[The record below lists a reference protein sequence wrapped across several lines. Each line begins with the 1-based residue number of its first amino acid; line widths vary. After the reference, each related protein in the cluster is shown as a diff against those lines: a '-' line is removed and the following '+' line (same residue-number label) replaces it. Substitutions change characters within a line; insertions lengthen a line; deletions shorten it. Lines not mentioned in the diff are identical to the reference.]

1 MNDILLPTLLFW
13 ENGNSFYGSKG
24 LARFFIQPVKREPPE
39 EDPEG
44 QARTELAVELWKGP
58 LTKALSDILDT
69 AVFPLSEEGRP
80 SPPATGRP
88 GPAPDGEAVRGDR
101 RQRPPS

>member
-24 LARFFIQPVKREPPE
+24 LARFYIQPVKREPAA

-44 QARTELAVELWKGP
+44 ENRTELAVELWKGP
-58 LTKALSDILDT
+58 LTKALSEILDT
-69 AVFPLSEEGRP
+69 AAFPLSEEGL
-80 SPPATGRP
+80 AQ
-88 GPAPDGEAVRGDR
+88 AVQWLERWAA
-101 RQRPPS
+101 QLNA